1 MYFWGCPCG
10 LTALG
15 RALRGLAIRSALR
28 FFRYAQKSSVW
39 PSATPYHPSAGS
51 LRSPCPPL
59 LFFLDQNDNIM
70 KYLFIALFLLGSSA
84 IFAQHQ
90 HKTAP
95 IQEGDQLKVIPSSQL
110 QQSNQAL
117 SRRSGQSNAKSNN
130 QLLLGKRKP
139 NDSQAAVRARLDGRP
154 SPREE
159 RILAEERSK
168 AQQAVTE

>member
-1 MYFWGCPCG
+1 LG
-10 LTALG
+10 LPLRPTALG
-15 RALRGLAIRSALR
+15 RALRGLAVRSALR
-28 FFRYAQKSSVW
+28 FF
-39 PSATPYHPSAGS
+39 S
-51 LRSPCPPL
+51 LRSKKLGLACGHPL
-59 LFFLDQNDNIM
+59 PSLSRLAALALPAAIIILDQNENIM

-95 IQEGDQLKVIPSSQL
+95 IQEGDQLKVVPSSQL

-117 SRRSGQSNAKSNN
+117 SRRSGQRNAKSNN

-159 RILAEERSK
+159 RILAKERSK

>member
-1 MYFWGCPCG
+1 
-10 LTALG
+10 
-15 RALRGLAIRSALR
+15 
-28 FFRYAQKSSVW
+28 
-39 PSATPYHPSAGS
+39 
-51 LRSPCPPL
+51 
-59 LFFLDQNDNIM
+59 M

-84 IFAQHQ
+84 IFAQH
-90 HKTAP
+90 KTAP
-95 IQEGDQLKVIPSSQL
+95 MQEGDQLKVVPSNQL

>member
-10 LTALG
+10 LRPWVGLC
-15 RALRGLAIRSALR
+15 RGSQVCSALR
-28 FFRYAQKSSVW
+28 QQAGWVCGCAAPLSIPQPARCAR
-39 PSATPYHPSAGS
+39 PARPY
-51 LRSPCPPL
+51 
-59 LFFLDQNDNIM
+59 FFLDQNDNIM
-70 KYLFIALFLLGSSA
+70 KYLFIALFLFGSSA

-95 IQEGDQLKVIPSSQL
+95 IQEGDQLKVPPSSQL

-117 SRRSGQSNAKSNN
+117 SRRSGQRNAKSNN